1 VSGSERRATSR
12 IGSLKGIL
20 PRRCHRSPLARLR
33 RRPLLA
39 RGLFMPQ
46 AAPWCEL
53 PGQPLF
59 TIVECPRRD
68 CAQRAKAYS
77 YDGPWEPWEGPI
89 PDEYLDVD
97 VP

>member
-1 VSGSERRATSR
+1 
-12 IGSLKGIL
+12 
-20 PRRCHRSPLARLR
+20 
-33 RRPLLA
+33 
-39 RGLFMPQ
+39 MPQ